1 MKVEKKL
8 VDILN
13 MPLFQAT
20 ISDLLEGLKAGM
32 QESNNEEAQVAR
44 NSSGNQR
51 LIYGMSGLASL
62 LGCSISTAQRIKH
75 SGILDSAIV
84 QHGRIIIVDADI
96 ALELMK
102 AYGKK
107 VINIRREIEV
117 K

>member
-1 MKVEKKL
+1 MHTEKKL
-8 VDILN
+8 ADILS

-44 NSSGNQR
+44 NSSGNKR

-75 SGILDSAIV
+75 SGILDSAIA
-84 QHGRIIIVDADI
+84 QHGRIIIIDADM

-102 AYGKK
+102 AHHQ
-107 VINIRREIEV
+107 R
-117 K
+117 